1 MKGIIGRTAVRAAA
15 LLVAAGFLPIAVPAD
30 TLELKDGTILQGCY
44 VRDEGIRYTVWE
56 NLEKVG
62 SPPRVIPRSA
72 VKSVKIERPDEWDV
86 KPNLPDL
93 TVTYIEMNPKLAGL
107 HGKVNYDV
115 YGRPSLGNSPL
126 IPDLGERIFLEPEE
140 AAKKLKLEYEAGE
153 EITLTGHV
161 RNLGFATAKPFEVVW
176 LIDGQEMKRERCR
189 RELKEMEEFT
199 TQLKW
204 HWRNG
209 FHEATLRI
217 VTDQKEIATINNEA
231 TDPLWA
237 FSYFYIV
244 SNGRVKA
251 WHEKRTA
258 YGTFSFEDFYR
269 WHLDIMNLLFAH
281 SVWPASPKGIIARV
295 RLDKIYYTDDV
306 DQAVK
311 ERTSPDGIA
320 YDQGGW
326 IWIDDQD
333 RNKKWEPASKEWRNQ
348 TEWSLPHEL
357 GHQLGLVDYYALDYA
372 GHEDHVAPDNGEK
385 VTHFQNHPQTMMHWH
400 GPHLY
405 NEVDAGYLNMTW
417 DKPRG
422 HFGDYY
428 FAIPDENY
436 LRITDVNGL
445 GVPDAKVEIY
455 QRGCTVDPNGTP
467 GEDHG
472 VKYFPVIEDG
482 DFGKPVSKDPVIVG
496 TTDREGY
503 LRLPNR
509 PVMEVRTLNG
519 FHRKPN
525 PWGNINVVGGRGLML
540 VKVTKYE
547 RPVYFWL
554 EATEFIRSWFRG
566 QKDRYVTVL
575 KTPYRSLT
583 SPLPPT
589 NVKAEKVDEHHVKV
603 TWQPSPDVR
612 EQHYFDR
619 AIGYR
624 VYRRIGY
631 DGLNDRPWFPVATV
645 GPNTFEALVDLR
657 EYPEDVYWFSK
668 TNRFAVTAVGDLSME
683 SELVEVLLPQQ

>member
-1 MKGIIGRTAVRAAA
+1 M
-15 LLVAAGFLPIAVPAD
+15 
-30 TLELKDGTILQGCY
+30 DGARPRILSMRG
-44 VRDEGIRYTVWE
+44 
-56 NLEKVG
+56 
-62 SPPRVIPRSA
+62 RSA
-72 VKSVKIERPDEWDV
+72 IAMSDW
-86 KPNLPDL
+86 L
-93 TVTYIEMNPKLAGL
+93 TLN
-107 HGKVNYDV
+107 
-115 YGRPSLGNSPL
+115 
-126 IPDLGERIFLEPEE
+126 E
-140 AAKKLKLEYEAGE
+140 AAKVLGVHPGTLRRWSDEGQLPSIRTGGGHRRFERQALEAFLARQREQEEAPLAPTKGAGASVSE
-153 EITLTGHV
+153 
-161 RNLGFATAKPFEVVW
+161 A
-176 LIDGQEMKRERCR
+176 
-189 RELKEMEEFT
+189 
-199 TQLKW
+199 
-204 HWRNG
+204 HWREG

-237 FSYFYIV
+237 FTYFYIV

-281 SVWPASPKGIIARV
+281 SVWPAAPKGIIARV

-306 DQAVK
+306 DQAIK
-311 ERTSPDGIA
+311 DRTRPDGIA

-372 GHEDHVAPDNGEK
+372 GDDDHVAPDNGEK

-400 GPHLY
+400 GPHLF

-436 LRITDVNGL
+436 LHIVDVNGL
-445 GVPDAKVEIY
+445 PVPDAKVEIY

-467 GEDHG
+467 GEDRG

-496 TTDREGY
+496 TTDREGT

-540 VKVTKYE
+540 VKVTKYD

-554 EATEFIRSWFRG
+554 ESADFVAAWFRG

-575 KTPYRSLT
+575 KTPYRSEA
-583 SPLPPT
+583 SPLAPT
-589 NVKAEKVDEHHVKV
+589 GVKVEKIDNDHVKV
-603 TWQPSPDVR
+603 TWQPSPNVR

-645 GPNTFEALVDLR
+645 GPNTFEVVVDLR
-657 EYPEDVYWFSK
+657 EHPEDVYWFSHA
-668 TNRFAVTAVGDLSME
+668 NRFAVTAIGDLSME